1 MKNESFT
8 NAIHDNIIA
17 NSVRSIFVDNGA
29 TKIQFSNAIIGNTIS
44 SSLPISSSNN
54 DNHN

>member
-29 TKIQFSNAIIGNTIS
+29 TKIQFSNAIIANTIS